1 MMVIM
6 SIIEVMVRPA
16 SVSPRRVFFFAM
28 VMGPGPGVYLVNPG
42 ADHEGPAPTLLGL
55 PIVYAWAVIWF
66 GVQAAVLVTAYF
78 TLWSRNEEKE

>member
-1 MMVIM
+1 MTSSSKTGNKRLSLIL
-6 SIIEVMVRPA
+6 A
-16 SVSPRRVFFFAM
+16 LVFIFAM

-55 PIVYAWAVIWF
+55 PIVYAWAVLWF

-78 TLWSRNEEKE
+78 TLWSRSEEKE

>member
-1 MMVIM
+1 MTSSRKIGNKRL
-6 SIIEVMVRPA
+6 SLILA
-16 SVSPRRVFFFAM
+16 LVFIFAM

-78 TLWSRNEEKE
+78 TLWSSSEEKE

>member
-1 MMVIM
+1 MT
-6 SIIEVMVRPA
+6 SSSETGNKRLSLLLA
-16 SVSPRRVFFFAM
+16 LVFFFAM

-66 GVQAAVLVTAYF
+66 GVQAAVLLTAYF
-78 TLWSRNEEKE
+78 TLWSRSEEKE

>member
-1 MMVIM
+1 MVNSSKTGNKRLSLILA
-6 SIIEVMVRPA
+6 MV
-16 SVSPRRVFFFAM
+16 FIFAM

-66 GVQAAVLVTAYF
+66 GVQAAVLLTAYF
-78 TLWSRNEEKE
+78 TLWSRSEENE

>member
-1 MMVIM
+1 MIN
-6 SIIEVMVRPA
+6 SRKTGNKRLSLILA
-16 SVSPRRVFFFAM
+16 LVFIFAM

-78 TLWSRNEEKE
+78 TLWSRSEESE